1 MPKTHW
7 FVPKLHD
14 RNVRRLYHHAHRFSM
29 PVSKL
34 LNLIVA
40 VGLEELSQVNNPD
53 EWEVYTIVRQ
63 EEEPDTPDVC
73 RQVPSAYPVAQSGE
87 GGIYPRESL
96 PPARPAQSSTRDFD
110 D

>member
-1 MPKTHW
+1 MSKTHL

-14 RNVRRLYHHAHRFSM
+14 RNVRRLYHQAHRFAM

-53 EWEVYTIVRQ
+53 EWEVYTIVRP
-63 EEEPDTPDVC
+63 EEKPNTPDVC
-73 RQVPSAYPVAQSGE
+73 RQAPSAPSLAQSGE

-96 PPARPAQSSTRDFD
+96 PPAHPAQSSARDFD
-110 D
+110 G